1 MSTHS
6 LPLPHLSSRKA
17 DIDVSFYSPQTAG
30 VIIKIE
36 REMFR
41 ILDQSGTVRSLKP
54 SQISSKVSTRFAVAT
69 DMEGFDIKAGETMKE
84 ANPVRSQVLR
94 EKSFLERDSLILD
107 HSYTQN
113 NPSGERRGRV
123 LHVYRSLYAFL
134 HSRDIVE
141 NGGVFVAYARNLQST
156 APRANKPKV
165 GMGMGMNPER
175 AGMQQQ
181 PQAMPVGNSFRPDG
195 RIHRKVAVIQGTY
208 KGNTG
213 IIKDVTGNQARV
225 ELHSSNKVITILVDK
240 LKEQK

>member
-84 ANPVRSQVLR
+84 ANPVRSQFLR
-94 EKSFLERDSLILD
+94 ERSFLERNYTLILD
-107 HSYTQN
+107 HSYTEQ
-113 NPSGERRGRV
+113 PFWRTTWSSSSRLPIPLRFPALSRHCRKRRSVRR
-123 LHVYRSLYAFL
+123 LRS
-134 HSRDIVE
+134 
-141 NGGVFVAYARNLQST
+141 
-156 APRANKPKV
+156 
-165 GMGMGMNPER
+165 
-175 AGMQQQ
+175 
-181 PQAMPVGNSFRPDG
+181 
-195 RIHRKVAVIQGTY
+195 
-208 KGNTG
+208 
-213 IIKDVTGNQARV
+213 
-225 ELHSSNKVITILVDK
+225 
-240 LKEQK
+240 